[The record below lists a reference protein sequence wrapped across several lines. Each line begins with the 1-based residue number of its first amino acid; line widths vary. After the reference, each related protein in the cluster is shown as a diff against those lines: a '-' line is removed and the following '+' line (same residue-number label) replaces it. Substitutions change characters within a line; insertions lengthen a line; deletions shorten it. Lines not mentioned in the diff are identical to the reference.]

1 MTRQHARA
9 AFFLSVS
16 LGALA
21 PAGAWAQSAAP
32 APAQA
37 PEETPQAV
45 PEGVGDI
52 VVTALRR
59 STRVQDTPVAITA
72 LSEKSLQNLG
82 ATGIADIVRQVPG
95 LNLIAGESGR
105 TRISIRGIQTAG
117 ESTVGLYYGETP
129 LTGPSGTTSDPSG

>member
-1 MTRQHARA
+1 MATHYGRA

-16 LGALA
+16 ALA
-21 PAGAWAQSAAP
+21 LPGVAKAQGADAAAP
-32 APAQA
+32 QQA
-37 PEETPQAV
+37 A

-59 STRVQDTPVAITA
+59 ASRVQDTPIAITA

-95 LNLIAGESGR
+95 LNLIAANPAARASR
-105 TRISIRGIQTAG
+105 SAASRLPAKARSA
-117 ESTVGLYYGETP
+117 STMARRR
-129 LTGPSGTTSDPSG
+129 